1 VKTKE
6 LIKEIKDY
14 QEQGTMGVCDFFK
27 NDSFK
32 IEDADDS
39 KHTIL
44 FVASDET
51 VDRVNERLIAKGCNV
66 KNYNKTGKPF
76 LWCHNRRIDNPP
88 IGRGVWAKVI
98 DNELKILTEF
108 YVDKGNAWSDFC
120 KTIYEMYRDDFMESV
135 SVGYIPDARREPT
148 DEEKQE
154 FPKLSLI
161 TDKWELLEHSAVP
174 VPANPNAVQQKILD
188 EKMQEV
194 KEAMQSERILIP
206 SICLEDFGFEEEKKE
221 GPELIGEIEAL
232 EKMGL
237 IEIEE
242 MPMEEAEAKP
252 YENEHSCRLEDPKQF
267 KRFARVNC
275 DEKHNGKCIDI
286 IYGFPE
292 GKEIPKPEGNNLTG
306 KECKKAGGK
315 IQALRYK
322 TSIWTKEAAQSH
334 CKSREG
340 SFEPAKEKDYDL
352 IAVYDGSTGEEI
364 GVAKIPKE
372 EVIETE
378 ETPAIRITR
387 KKTGVI
393 VKDSKENP
401 ENSEKSEGL
410 SLTEEQIELL
420 QKNICSKVKK
430 EMVDS
435 FLGEFRRKL
444 GIVDEN
450 KL

>member
-1 VKTKE
+1 MKTKE
-6 LIKEIKDY
+6 VLREIRDY
-14 QEQGTMGVCDFFK
+14 QEQGVMEVCDFFK
-27 NDSFK
+27 NESFK

-76 LWCHNRRIDNPP
+76 LWCHNRREDNPP

-120 KTIYEMYRDDFMESV
+120 TTIYEMYRDDFMQAV
-135 SVGYIPDARREPT
+135 SVGFIPDKRREPT

-174 VPANPNAVQQKILD
+174 VPANPNAVQEKILQ
-188 EKMQEV
+188 EKLQEV
-194 KEAMQSERILIP
+194 KEAMNSNRILIP
-206 SICLEDFGFEEEKKE
+206 SVCLEDFGFEEKAEEPEDPEEPKGEEENPEEEPKEK
-221 GPELIGEIEAL
+221 EI
-232 EKMGL
+232 
-237 IEIEE
+237 
-242 MPMEEAEAKP
+242 PMEEAEGKP

-267 KRFARVNC
+267 DKFSRKNC
-275 DEKHNGKCIDI
+275 EQKHEGKCIDV
-286 IYGFPE
+286 IYGIKE
-292 GKEIPKPEGNNLTG
+292 GKS
-306 KECKKAGGK
+306 K

-322 TSIWTKEAAQSH
+322 TSIWKKEAAQSH
-334 CKSREG
+334 CKSRKG
-340 SFEPAKEKDYDL
+340 LFEAAKEKDYDL
-352 IAVYDGSTGEEI
+352 IAVYDGSTGKEI
-364 GVAKIPKE
+364 GVAKIPKK
-372 EVIETE
+372 EVIETQE
-378 ETPAIRITR
+378 KPAIRITR
-387 KKTGVI
+387 KQTGII

-401 ENSEKSEGL
+401 ENSEKREGL
-410 SLTEEQIELL
+410 SMTEEQIETL
-420 QKNICSKVKK
+420 QKNVCSKVKK

-435 FLGEFRRKL
+435 FLGEFRKKL
-444 GIVDEN
+444 GIVDET
-450 KL
+450 

>member
-1 VKTKE
+1 VKTEE

-14 QEQGTMGVCDFFK
+14 QEQGVMEVCDFFK

-51 VDRVNERLIAKGCNV
+51 VDRVNERLIAKGCNTG
-66 KNYNKTGKPF
+66 NYNKTGKPF
-76 LWCHNRRIDNPP
+76 LWCHNRREDNPP
-88 IGRGVWAKVI
+88 IGRGVWAKII

-108 YVDKGNAWSDFC
+108 YVDKGNAWSDFS
-120 KTIYEMYRDDFMESV
+120 KTIYEMYRDDFMQSV
-135 SVGYIPDARREPT
+135 SVGYIPNARRDPT
-148 DEEKQE
+148 KEELNLAPELK
-154 FPKLSLI
+154 LI
-161 TDKWELLEHSAVP
+161 TETWELLEHSAVP

-188 EKMQEV
+188 EKIQEV
-194 KEAMQSERILIP
+194 KEAMQSDRILIP

-221 GPELIGEIEAL
+221 EPEEEPE
-232 EKMGL
+232 EK
-237 IEIEE
+237 E
-242 MPMEEAEAKP
+242 MPMEEAEGKP

-267 KRFARVNC
+267 DKFNRKNC
-275 DEKHNGKCIDI
+275 EQKHEGKCIDV
-286 IYGFPE
+286 IYGIKD
-292 GKEIPKPEGNNLTG
+292 GKS
-306 KECKKAGGK
+306 K

-322 TSIWTKEAAQSH
+322 TSIWTKEAAQAH

-340 SFEPAKEKDYDL
+340 LFEAAKEKDYEL
-352 IAVYDGSTGEEI
+352 IAVYDMMTGEEI
-364 GVAKIPKE
+364 GVAKISKKE
-372 EVIETE
+372 IVETKE
-378 ETPAIRITR
+378 KPTIRITH

-430 EMVDS
+430 EIVDS

-444 GIVDEN
+444 GIVDET

>member
-76 LWCHNRRIDNPP
+76 LWCHNRRVDNPP

-108 YVDKGNAWSDFC
+108 YVDKGNAWSDFS
-120 KTIYEMYRDDFMESV
+120 KTIYEMYRDDFMQAV

-174 VPANPNAVQQKILD
+174 VPANPNAVQQKLLD
-188 EKMQEV
+188 EKLQEV
-194 KEAMQSERILIP
+194 KEAMQSNRILIP
-206 SICLEDFGFEEEKKE
+206 SICLEDFGFKEEKKE
-221 GPELIGEIEAL
+221 EPE
-232 EKMGL
+232 EK
-237 IEIEE
+237 E
-242 MPMEEAEAKP
+242 MPMEEAEGKP

-267 KRFARVNC
+267 EKFNRKNC
-275 DEKHNGKCIDI
+275 EQKHEGKCIDV
-286 IYGFPE
+286 IYGIKD
-292 GKEIPKPEGNNLTG
+292 GKS
-306 KECKKAGGK
+306 K

-340 SFEPAKEKDYDL
+340 KFEPAKEKDYEL

-372 EVIETE
+372 EVIETKE
-378 ETPAIRITR
+378 IPTIKITR

-393 VKDSKENP
+393 IKDSKENP

-410 SLTEEQIELL
+410 SLTEEQIKTL
-420 QKNICSKVKK
+420 QDNICSKVKK

-444 GIVDEN
+444 GIVDET

>member
-1 VKTKE
+1 MKTKE
-6 LIKEIKDY
+6 LIKEIRDY
-14 QEQGTMGVCDFFK
+14 QEQGVMGVCDFFK
-27 NDSFK
+27 NESFK

-188 EKMQEV
+188 EKLQEV
-194 KEAMQSERILIP
+194 KEAMNSNRILIP
-206 SICLEDFGFEEEKKE
+206 SVCLEDFGFEEKK
-221 GPELIGEIEAL
+221 
-232 EKMGL
+232 
-237 IEIEE
+237 EIEE
-242 MPMEEAEAKP
+242 EPSQETPKEETEEEKEIPMEEAEGKP

-267 KRFARVNC
+267 DKFNRKNC
-275 DEKHNGKCIDI
+275 EQKHEGKCIDV
-286 IYGFPE
+286 IYGIKE
-292 GKEIPKPEGNNLTG
+292 GKSKV
-306 KECKKAGGK
+306 
-315 IQALRYK
+315 QALRYK

-340 SFEPAKEKDYDL
+340 TFEAAKEKNYEL
-352 IAVYDGSTGEEI
+352 IAVYDMMTGEEI

-372 EVIETE
+372 EVIETK
-378 ETPAIRITR
+378 ETPTIKITR
-387 KKTGVI
+387 KKTGI
-393 VKDSKENP
+393 IIKDSEGNS

-410 SLTEEQIELL
+410 SLTEEQIETL

-430 EMVDS
+430 GMVDS

-444 GIVDEN
+444 GIVDET